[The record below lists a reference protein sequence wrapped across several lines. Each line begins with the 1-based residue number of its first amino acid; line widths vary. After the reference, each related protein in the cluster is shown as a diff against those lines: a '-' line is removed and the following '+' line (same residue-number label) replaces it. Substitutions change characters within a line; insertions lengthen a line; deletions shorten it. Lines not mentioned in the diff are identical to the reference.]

1 MTVSNEQRHS
11 IKCSPG
17 GLEIADSTA
26 MIKVLE
32 ASKGLWPFEKY
43 ALGIVVD
50 LEFGQMLSTEWR
62 HIKQALVNW
71 QGRRAKACKS
81 LMLTFEA
88 EADLWPQI
96 KESVQR
102 NGQEEA
108 FIAPFFA
115 QLDEVTLALVTP
127 DGAQHDDV
135 QFAFRKLS

>member
-1 MTVSNEQRHS
+1 
-11 IKCSPG
+11 
-17 GLEIADSTA
+17 

-88 EADLWPQI
+88 EADLWPRI
-96 KESVQR
+96 RESVQS

-108 FIAPFFA
+108 FIAPFFI
-115 QLDEVTLALVTP
+115 QLDEVTLALITP
-127 DGAQHDDV
+127 NGAQQDDV
-135 QFAFRKLS
+135 QYTFRKAS